1 MDPESLQLPV
11 TEGPVSPE
19 AAPRYNLPV
28 FEGPLELLLYL
39 IHKNEVEITDIPIAL
54 ITEQY
59 VQYLDRMQ
67 ELNLQV
73 AADFILMAATL
84 VHIKSRM
91 LLPRH
96 GEAEGG
102 ETPLEDPRQPLVDKL
117 LEYQRFK
124 EITRLLEERE
134 VVAAHQYERP
144 PLSLEDFAG
153 PEAVSLDVDVYDLVS
168 ALEAVLKRAADRKER
183 LVYAQEVSLTSRMN
197 LILERLAEH
206 GSLLFSELFEEG
218 GSRLQIVVTF
228 LGLLELVKQ
237 RVVLLFQE
245 ETFGPIRVVLV

>member
-1 MDPESLQLPV
+1 MEGDEIQLPV

-19 AAPRYNLPV
+19 TAPRYSLPV

-39 IHKNEVEITDIPIAL
+39 IQKNEVEITDIPMATL
-54 ITEQY
+54 TEQY
-59 VQYLDRMQ
+59 LLYLDRMK

-96 GEAEGG
+96 EEA
-102 ETPLEDPRQPLVDKL
+102 TQDQPLEDPRQPLVDKL
-117 LEYQRFK
+117 LEYQKFK

-144 PLSLEDFAG
+144 VANLEDFAG
-153 PEAVSLDVDVYDLVS
+153 DAVALDVDIYDLVA
-168 ALEAVLKRAADRKER
+168 ALEKVLKRAADRKER

-206 GSLLFSELFEEG
+206 GSLLFAELFEEG
-218 GSRLQIVVTF
+218 AGRLEIVVTF

-245 ETFGPIRVVLV
+245 QNFAPIRVVLV

>member
-1 MDPESLQLPV
+1 MDPETLQMPV
-11 TEGPVSPE
+11 TEGPVAPDRT
-19 AAPRYNLPV
+19 PRYTLPV

-39 IHKNEVEITDIPIAL
+39 IQKNEVEITDIPMSL
-54 ITEQY
+54 VTEQY
-59 VQYLDRMQ
+59 LQYLDRMQ

-84 VHIKSRM
+84 VHIKSKM

-96 GEAEGG
+96 PEVEGG
-102 ETPLEDPRQPLVDKL
+102 EAPLEDPRQPLVDKL

-144 PLSLEDFAG
+144 PLTLEEFAG
-153 PEAVSLDVDVYDLVS
+153 PDALALEVDVYDLVS
-168 ALEAVLKRAADRKER
+168 ALENVLKRASDRKER

-197 LILERLAEH
+197 LILERLGEH
-206 GSLLFSELFEEG
+206 GSLLFAELFEDAAT
-218 GSRLQIVVTF
+218 RLEIVVTF

-245 ETFGPIRVVLV
+245 ENFAPIRVVLV

>member
-1 MDPESLQLPV
+1 MEGDAIQLPV

-19 AAPRYNLPV
+19 TAPRYSLPV

-39 IHKNEVEITDIPIAL
+39 IQKNEVEITDIPMAVL
-54 ITEQY
+54 TEQY
-59 VQYLDRMQ
+59 LQYLDRMK

-84 VHIKSRM
+84 VHIKSKM

-96 GEAEGG
+96 PEEGNPDQ
-102 ETPLEDPRQPLVDKL
+102 PLEDPRQPLVDKL
-117 LEYQRFK
+117 VEYQKFK

-134 VVAAHQYERP
+134 VVAAHQFERP
-144 PLSLEDFAG
+144 AVSLEDFAG
-153 PEAVSLDVDVYDLVS
+153 PDAVALDVDVYDLVA
-168 ALEAVLKRAADRKER
+168 ALEKVLKRASDRKER
-183 LVYAQEVSLTSRMN
+183 LVYTQEVSLTSRMN

-218 GSRLQIVVTF
+218 GTRLEIVVTF

-245 ETFGPIRVVLV
+245 QNFAPIRVVLV